1 MTLAD
6 QLLSPGA
13 ESLVEV
19 DLDLEGLEGLR
30 AELVE
35 RGVFVAA
42 LQLRPGDDDAGL
54 LRLLAHAAHFPLYFG
69 HNWDAVDD
77 CLFYPPAFGDVRG
90 FVLILSGAAPAAR
103 ERLEAAL
110 ATAAPYW
117 AADGKVARLVVAPG
131 PLDV

>member
-6 QLLSPGA
+6 QVLSPVA
-13 ESLVEV
+13 ESRIEV
-19 DLDLEGLEGLR
+19 ALDLEVLEGLR

-35 RGVFVAA
+35 RGAFVAA
-42 LQLRPGDDDAGL
+42 LQLQPGDDDARL

-77 CLFYPPAFGDVRG
+77 CLFFPPAFGDVKG
-90 FVLILSGAAPAAR
+90 FVLIVTGAAPDAQG
-103 ERLEAAL
+103 RLEAAV

-117 AADGKVARLVVAPG
+117 TADGKVARLVVATAVEDG
-131 PLDV
+131 